1 MWICWGVAGGEVTN
15 IHFIARSMTKSLK
28 RERDG
33 DRVRWGRAVRLQKG
47 NRNNLAGPSEELKEV
62 C

>member
-1 MWICWGVAGGEVTN
+1 MVGVGGGGGEVTN
-15 IHFIARSMTKSLK
+15 IHFIARSMPKSLT

-33 DRVRWGRAVRLQKG
+33 DRVGWGRGVRLQKG
-47 NRNNLAGPSEELKEV
+47 NGNNLAGPSEELKEV